1 MQLRTKFTN
10 LPIRELSALIAAG
23 AVHPTE
29 VASEVI
35 GAAEAIRSS
44 NCLLHF
50 DADRIRS
57 EAMALDRAALLP
69 ERVGSLRGIP
79 VSVKDLFDVSAQ
91 PVTCGSRFFGEPG
104 QVAAADAPYVAQWRQ
119 EGVVFAGKTHL
130 NEFAYGITG
139 ENPWFGDCTIPGRPD
154 CLTGGSSSGAAASVV
169 GGAACIGLGS
179 DTGGSLRVPAALCG
193 LVSFRSRDW
202 FPDHRGVYPLAGSMD
217 TLGWMNRHLEDIGM
231 IARALFA
238 REDAG
243 RPNDHGLRVSFLD
256 GALLDDCELD
266 VATALD
272 AFRQQLTEIGF
283 AVEKAPAVGWEAAFE
298 IFGPTQAREA
308 WAAHRARLEAAP
320 QNYSPA
326 VRARL
331 EWGRQLTMPELE
343 ELQKKREG
351 LVRQME
357 ELFAGSSLLILP
369 GAPFSRLKRGQDH
382 SDSRPRLLR
391 LTTPA
396 SLGCWPVLTVPWRPG
411 GDAGGIGFQV
421 IAPRGGEWRLV
432 QFAER
437 LAACQSG
444 H

>member
-1 MQLRTKFTN
+1 MQLRTKFTS
-10 LPIRELSALIAAG
+10 LPIRELSALIAGG
-23 AVHPTE
+23 AISPTE

-35 GAAEAIRSS
+35 GAAETIRSS
-44 NCLLHF
+44 NCWLHF
-50 DADRIRS
+50 DAGRVRADAS
-57 EAMALDRAALLP
+57 ALDRAARLP
-69 ERVGSLRGIP
+69 GPAGSLRGIP
-79 VSVKDLFDVSAQ
+79 VSVKDLFDVAAQ
-91 PVTCGSRFFGEPG
+91 PVTCGSRFFGGPD

-119 EGVVFAGKTHL
+119 KGVLCAGKTHL

-154 CLTGGSSSGAAASVV
+154 CLTGGSSSGAAASVL
-169 GGAACIGLGS
+169 GGAACIGLGT
-179 DTGGSLRVPAALCG
+179 DTGGSLRVPASLCG

-231 IARALFA
+231 IARALFPDGDA
-238 REDAG
+238 DAPDGREI
-243 RPNDHGLRVSFLD
+243 RVSFLE

-272 AFRQQLTEIGF
+272 AFRQQLAECGF

-308 WAAHRARLEAAP
+308 WAVHQARLEAAP

-331 EWGRQLTMPELE
+331 EWGRQITAAELE
-343 ELQKKREG
+343 ELRRKREE

-357 ELFAGSSLLILP
+357 ERFSGSHLLILP
-369 GAPFSRLKRGQDH
+369 ATPFSRLKRGQDQ
-382 SDSRPRLLR
+382 SASRPRLLR
-391 LTTPA
+391 LTNPA

-411 GDAGGIGFQV
+411 SDTGEIGFQV
-421 IAPRGGEWRLV
+421 MAPRGGEWRLV
-432 QFAER
+432 DFAAR
-437 LAACQSG
+437 LAAGQG
-444 H
+444 LR